1 MTERE
6 IRRRIVWASVVV
18 VSALTIAM
26 SFLIIGR
33 VDRERTRVMAPA
45 VTPSERPLAPSQPR
59 VASAQPPVSGLIPA
73 PAPRRRV
80 VAIRRTRAS

>member
-6 IRRRIVWASVVV
+6 VRRRIVWASVVF
-18 VSALTIAM
+18 VSSLTIAT
-26 SFLIIGR
+26 SFLIIAR
-33 VDRERTRVMAPA
+33 VDHERTRVVAPA
-45 VTPSERPLAPSQPR
+45 VPPSEPPPVPSQPR